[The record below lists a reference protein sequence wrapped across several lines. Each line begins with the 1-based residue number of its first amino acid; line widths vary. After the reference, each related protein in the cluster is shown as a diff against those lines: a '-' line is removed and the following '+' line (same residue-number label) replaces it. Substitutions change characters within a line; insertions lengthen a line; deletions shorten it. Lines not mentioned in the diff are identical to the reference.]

1 MNKKKKKKIQD
12 LPYYS
17 IFEPQKLKCPEKFIG
32 KRLIILSF
40 Y

>member
-1 MNKKKKKKIQD
+1 MNKKKKKIQD
-12 LPYYS
+12 LPYNS
-17 IFEPQKLKCPEKFIG
+17 IFEPQKLKWPEKFIG